1 MRKKEILTSD
11 EIHITGNNALIISS
25 IIIFTSLRWQTSP
38 VATVVHKQQIS
49 RLSRSHQIF
58 QSPADVFP
66 CWLSVR
72 LICVDQ
78 NIDIFLWV
86 SILVHQTLVHPLH
99 IVDTPSQL
107 CLRIWVVAPYQH
119 RPLCHD
125 DHSLFSFS
133 LFCWWCIKKKTSHRM
148 MEKKSYLKRVSMGL
162 YVYLYSL
169 GILNFF
175 FSLSFWLILF
185 WWKRKKGVSNHYS
198 KFLMELLIIINKLKK
213 FFIYLFFSLSGGS
226 HSLPLCYS
234 WAVCWP

>member
-1 MRKKEILTSD
+1 MRKKQILTSD

-78 NIDIFLWV
+78 NSDVFLWV

-133 LFCWWCIKKKTSHRM
+133 LFCWWCIKRKTSHRM
-148 MEKKSYLKRVSMGL
+148 MEKKAISKGSQWVFMYIYIL
-162 YVYLYSL
+162 L
-169 GILNFF
+169 G
-175 FSLSFWLILF
+175 S
-185 WWKRKKGVSNHYS
+185 
-198 KFLMELLIIINKLKK
+198 
-213 FFIYLFFSLSGGS
+213 
-226 HSLPLCYS
+226 
-234 WAVCWP
+234 

>member
-125 DHSLFSFS
+125 DHSLF
-133 LFCWWCIKKKTSHRM
+133 
-148 MEKKSYLKRVSMGL
+148 
-162 YVYLYSL
+162 
-169 GILNFF
+169 F
-175 FSLSFWLILF
+175 FSLCFADD
-185 WWKRKKGVSNHYS
+185 V
-198 KFLMELLIIINKLKK
+198 
-213 FFIYLFFSLSGGS
+213 
-226 HSLPLCYS
+226 
-234 WAVCWP
+234 

>member
-86 SILVHQTLVHPLH
+86 SILVHQALVHPLH

-133 LFCWWCIKKKTSHRM
+133 LFCWWCIKRKTSHRM
-148 MEKKSYLKRVSMGL
+148 MEKKSNLKRVSMGL

-175 FSLSFWLILF
+175 FLCLSDLF
-185 WWKRKKGVSNHYS
+185 YFGGKEKKGFPTTIQS
-198 KFLMELLIIINKLKK
+198 F
-213 FFIYLFFSLSGGS
+213 
-226 HSLPLCYS
+226 
-234 WAVCWP
+234 